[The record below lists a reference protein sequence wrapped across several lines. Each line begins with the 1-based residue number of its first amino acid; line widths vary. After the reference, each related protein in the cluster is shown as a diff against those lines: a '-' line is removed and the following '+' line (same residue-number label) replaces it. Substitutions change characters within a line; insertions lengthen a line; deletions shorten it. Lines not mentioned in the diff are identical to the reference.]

1 MKFITPLI
9 FASII
14 LGCSSPVI
22 PQIKQR
28 TLSKEFKSYWYDGTA
43 EISSFTLEQSRY
55 GETHTGNSVLIY
67 VTEDFLANDQ
77 VKANNRS
84 HTTIPILKLNHTKN
98 FNTGIYPYSIMES
111 IFHSVKEQKHAEKIS
126 STVQEWCG
134 QMFTQLN
141 NRNKFEI
148 RSFSYFE
155 GEADQKFSIQKNYVE
170 NEIWTQIR
178 INPKELIIGDLNII
192 PSLAYAQMFHK
203 TVKAYPA
210 ETTLTE
216 NETTSTYTIKYPAL
230 KRELSISFLSS
241 FPYRIIEWE
250 ERFLQGTTPYITRA
264 HSPQHIKIDY
274 WNKNSVSDGQLR
286 DSLHLK

>member
-1 MKFITPLI
+1 M
-9 FASII
+9 
-14 LGCSSPVI
+14 
-22 PQIKQR
+22 
-28 TLSKEFKSYWYDGTA
+28 
-43 EISSFTLEQSRY
+43 
-55 GETHTGNSVLIY
+55 
-67 VTEDFLANDQ
+67 
-77 VKANNRS
+77 
-84 HTTIPILKLNHTKN
+84 
-98 FNTGIYPYSIMES
+98 
-111 IFHSVKEQKHAEKIS
+111 
-126 STVQEWCG
+126 QEWCG

-141 NRNKFEI
+141 NRKKFEI

-155 GEADQKFSIQKNYVE
+155 GEADQTFNIQKNYVE

-216 NETTSTYTIKYPAL
+216 NETTSTYTIKYPTL

-241 FPYRIIEWE
+241 FPYRIIEWKE
-250 ERFLQGTTPYITRA
+250 KFIQGTIPYITSA